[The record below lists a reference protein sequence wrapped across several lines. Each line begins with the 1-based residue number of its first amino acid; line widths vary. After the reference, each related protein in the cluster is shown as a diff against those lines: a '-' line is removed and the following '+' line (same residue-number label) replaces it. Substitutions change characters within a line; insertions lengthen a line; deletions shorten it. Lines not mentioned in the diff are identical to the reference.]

1 MHPNFRFL
9 KPSPAT
15 TWPDDHSGQ
24 RPTRERVRLPLLG
37 RLRLAVSAAIVALA
51 VMGSLVVA
59 GHVPGL
65 AARRE
70 LVLLGCILLG
80 VGLWIAGAFKH
91 VADDD
96 EESPFRFL
104 GNLRYLAVMTL
115 LVGLLFFVLTQSPPP
130 PPAPAPVK
138 AAAPPAP
145 PPREFPPLKL
155 QGIVLQG
162 GASQALIDNRLLSLG
177 DMLES
182 GVQVVEI
189 SSNKVTVALDG
200 QTMVLTLP

>member
-1 MHPNFRFL
+1 
-9 KPSPAT
+9 
-15 TWPDDHSGQ
+15 
-24 RPTRERVRLPLLG
+24 
-37 RLRLAVSAAIVALA
+37 
-51 VMGSLVVA
+51 
-59 GHVPGL
+59 
-65 AARRE
+65 
-70 LVLLGCILLG
+70 